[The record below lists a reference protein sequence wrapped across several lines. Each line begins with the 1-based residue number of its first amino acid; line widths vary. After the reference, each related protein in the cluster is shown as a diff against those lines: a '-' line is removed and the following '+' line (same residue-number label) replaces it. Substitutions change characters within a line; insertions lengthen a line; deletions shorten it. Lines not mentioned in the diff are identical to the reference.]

1 MVKGN
6 NRIEKGRRRGGWKE
20 FGSGTRRRP
29 VQRDYGA
36 AGRRKWERLEECGK
50 KRRYKAHEAHR
61 SYLELMSTDFN
72 CLNCFLMGAITCL
85 QKIFSILIIIL

>member
-29 VQRDYGA
+29 VQRDYGSSDQTLDLLKEAQAA
-36 AGRRKWERLEECGK
+36 AGLWRSRQAEVGK
-50 KRRYKAHEAHR
+50 A
-61 SYLELMSTDFN
+61 
-72 CLNCFLMGAITCL
+72 
-85 QKIFSILIIIL
+85 